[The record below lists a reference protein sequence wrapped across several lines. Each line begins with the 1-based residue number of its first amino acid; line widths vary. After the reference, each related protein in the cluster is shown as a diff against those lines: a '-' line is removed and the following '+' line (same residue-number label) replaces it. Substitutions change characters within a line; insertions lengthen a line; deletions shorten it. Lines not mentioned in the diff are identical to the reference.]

1 MRNKF
6 LLCNIIFILSLII
19 LFLNDHFLKL
29 HFHNWFTGKLSD
41 VVGIILLPFLLTF
54 LFPKLRQNSI
64 YFTAL
69 FFTFWKSPYSEKLIE
84 IYNVISPISIHRVVD
99 YSDLF
104 ALIFLII
111 PYFFIKNQDKINS
124 IIINRLSPIFLVFP
138 SILVLMS
145 TSPGHYY
152 HYNPNRGN
160 ISFSSNFVFSVEGKN
175 KDEVIS
181 EFSKRNISVHK
192 DTAYIINEYYYQLL
206 NGKMIEKNLKSETEI
221 YKINQDSL
229 KQEIFKKVASS
240 DNYIIDSIQFGDEK
254 VKNVRFWMFDVT
266 NPKKEV
272 SAEIHLRYLTTDKNL
287 SQGSVQR
294 KLKKFYKEAIKEEFK
309 KVLK

>member
-1 MRNKF
+1 MRNKS
-6 LLCNIIFILSLII
+6 LLCNVIFILSLII

-29 HFHNWFTGKLSD
+29 YFHNWFTGKLSD

-54 LFPKLRQNSI
+54 LFPKLRQNSV
-64 YFTAL
+64 YLTAL
-69 FFTFWKSPYSEKLIE
+69 FFIFWKSSYSGKLIE
-84 IYNVISPISIHRVVD
+84 IYNFISPISIHRVVD
-99 YSDLF
+99 YTDLF
-104 ALIFLII
+104 VMIFLAV
-111 PYFFIKNQDKINS
+111 PYYFIKNQEQLLKFEI
-124 IIINRLSPIFLVFP
+124 RKTSPVFILIP
-138 SILVLMS
+138 SLLILMS
-145 TSPGHYY
+145 TSPPRYY

-192 DTAYIINEYYYQLL
+192 DTAYIINEHYYQLL

-229 KQEIFKKVASS
+229 KQEIFKRVASS
-240 DNYIIDSIQFGDEK
+240 DNYIIDSLQFGDEK

-266 NPKKEV
+266 NPKKRV
-272 SAEIHLRYLTTDKNL
+272 SAEIHLKYLTTDKNL

-309 KVLK
+309 F

>member
-6 LLCNIIFILSLII
+6 LLCNIIFILCLII

-29 HFHNWFTGKLSD
+29 QFHNWFTGKLSD
-41 VVGIILLPFLLTF
+41 IAGIILLPFLLTF
-54 LFPKLRQNSI
+54 LVPKLQQNSV

-69 FFTFWKSPYSEKLIE
+69 FFILWKSPYSGKLIE
-84 IYNVISPISIHRVVD
+84 IYNSVSPISIHRAVD
-99 YSDLF
+99 YTDLF
-104 ALIFLII
+104 VMIFLVV
-111 PYFFIKNQDKINS
+111 PYYFIKNQEQLLKFEI
-124 IIINRLSPIFLVFP
+124 RKTSPVF
-138 SILVLMS
+138 ILIPCLLILMS
-145 TSPGHYY
+145 TSPPRYY

-160 ISFSSNFVFSVEGKN
+160 ISFSSNFVFLVEGKN

-192 DTAYIINEYYYQLL
+192 DTAYIINEHYYQLL

-229 KQEIFKKVASS
+229 KQEIFKTVASS
-240 DNYIIDSIQFGDEK
+240 DNYIIDSLQFGDEK

-294 KLKKFYKEAIKEEFK
+294 KLKRFYKEAIKEEFK
-309 KVLK
+309 F

>member
-1 MRNKF
+1 M
-6 LLCNIIFILSLII
+6 
-19 LFLNDHFLKL
+19 KL
-29 HFHNWFTGKLSD
+29 QFHNWFTGKLSD
-41 VVGIILLPFLLTF
+41 IAGIILLPFLLTF
-54 LFPKLRQNSI
+54 LVPKLQQNSV

-69 FFTFWKSPYSEKLIE
+69 FFILWKSSYSGKLIE
-84 IYNVISPISIHRVVD
+84 IYNSVSPISIHRAVD
-99 YSDLF
+99 YTDLF
-104 ALIFLII
+104 VMIFLVV
-111 PYFFIKNQDKINS
+111 PYYFIKNQEQLLKFEI
-124 IIINRLSPIFLVFP
+124 RKTSPVF
-138 SILVLMS
+138 ILIPCLLILMS
-145 TSPGHYY
+145 TSPPRYY

-160 ISFSSNFVFSVEGKN
+160 ISFSSNFVFLVEGKN

-192 DTAYIINEYYYQLL
+192 DTAYIINEHYYQLL

-229 KQEIFKKVASS
+229 KQEIFKTVASS
-240 DNYIIDSIQFGDEK
+240 DNYIIDSLQFGDEK

-294 KLKKFYKEAIKEEFK
+294 KLKRFYKEAIKEEFK
-309 KVLK
+309 F

>member
-6 LLCNIIFILSLII
+6 LLCNVIFILSLII

-41 VVGIILLPFLLTF
+41 VAGIILFPFLLSF
-54 LFPKLRQNSI
+54 LFPRLRHSSVYI
-64 YFTAL
+64 TAL
-69 FFTFWKSPYSEKLIE
+69 FFTFWKSIYSEKFIE
-84 IYNVISPISIHRVVD
+84 IYNLISPISIHRVVD
-99 YSDLF
+99 YTDLF
-104 ALIFLII
+104 VLIFLVI
-111 PYFFIKNQDKINS
+111 PYCFIRNQGRIKFLEIGKI
-124 IIINRLSPIFLVFP
+124 SPAFLVLP
-138 SILVLMS
+138 SVLVLMS
-145 TSPGHYY
+145 TSPSGYY

-192 DTAYIINEYYYQLL
+192 DTAYIINEHYYQLL
-206 NGKMIEKNLKSETEI
+206 NGKIIEKNLKSETEI

-229 KQEIFKKVASS
+229 KQEIFKKVTSS
-240 DNYIIDSIQFGDEK
+240 DDYVIDSLQFGDEK
-254 VKNVRFWMFDVT
+254 VKNVRFGMFNVT
-266 NPKKEV
+266 NPKTGV

-287 SQGSVQR
+287 SEGSVQR

-309 KVLK
+309 KF

>member
-6 LLCNIIFILSLII
+6 LLCNVIVILSLII
-19 LFLNDHFLKL
+19 LLLNDHFLKL
-29 HFHNWFTGKLSD
+29 YFHNWFTGKLSD

-54 LFPKLRQNSI
+54 LFPKLRQNSV
-64 YFTAL
+64 YFTGL
-69 FFTFWKSPYSEKLIE
+69 FFIFWKSSYSEKLIE
-84 IYNVISPISIHRVVD
+84 IYNLILPISIHRIID
-99 YSDLF
+99 YTDLF
-104 ALIFLII
+104 ALVFLII
-111 PYFFIKNQDKINS
+111 PYYFIKNLQQ
-124 IIINRLSPIFLVFP
+124 LSKFEIRQTSPLF
-138 SILVLMS
+138 ILIPGLLILMS
-145 TSPGHYY
+145 TSPPRYY

-160 ISFSSNFVFSVEGKN
+160 ISFNSNFVFSVEGKN
-175 KDEVIS
+175 TDEVIS
-181 EFSKRNISVHK
+181 EFSKRNILVHK
-192 DTAYIINEYYYQLL
+192 DTAYIINESYYQLL

-240 DNYIIDSIQFGDEK
+240 DNYIIDSLQFGDEK

-266 NPKKEV
+266 NPKKQV

-309 KVLK
+309 F

>member
-6 LLCNIIFILSLII
+6 LLCNIIFILILII

-29 HFHNWFTGKLSD
+29 YFHNWFTGKLSD
-41 VVGIILLPFLLTF
+41 VAGIVLLPFLLTYF
-54 LFPKLRQNSI
+54 FPKLRQNSVYI
-64 YFTAL
+64 TAL
-69 FFTFWKSPYSEKLIE
+69 FFTFWKSPYSGKLIE
-84 IYNVISPISIHRVVD
+84 IYNLISPISIHRVVD
-99 YSDLF
+99 YTDLF
-104 ALIFLII
+104 MMIFLIV
-111 PYFFIKNQDKINS
+111 PYYFIKNQDEINS
-124 IIINRLSPIFLVFP
+124 IRIKKLSPIFLVFP

-145 TSPGHYY
+145 TSPSGYY

-175 KDEVIS
+175 KDEVVS

-192 DTAYIINEYYYQLL
+192 DTAYIINESYYHLL
-206 NGKMIEKNLKSETEI
+206 NGKMIEKNIKSETEI

-229 KQEIFKKVASS
+229 KQEIFKRVASS
-240 DNYIIDSIQFGDEK
+240 NDYIIDSLQFGDEK
-254 VKNVRFWMFDVT
+254 VKNVRFWMFNVT
-266 NPKKEV
+266 NPKKGV

-309 KVLK
+309 KF